1 MRVLGGPDDKI
12 LTLLLGEA
20 SDDYQSSEHLHVA
33 NDLII
38 VLCLLFYG

>member
-12 LTLLLGEA
+12 LTMLPGEA
-20 SDDYQSSEHLHVA
+20 SDDYQCYKHPHMG

-38 VLCLLFYG
+38 VLC

>member
-20 SDDYQSSEHLHVA
+20 SDDYQCYECPHMA
-33 NDLII
+33 NELII
-38 VLCLLFYG
+38 VLC